1 MDGIE
6 IAGLMKRFGSVQALR
21 GVDMTVAPGE
31 IVALLGPNGA
41 GKSTL
46 MRILATTVLPDSGTA
61 RVAGFDV
68 SSKPA
73 QVRASIGLTLGDE
86 RSWYW
91 RLTGRQNL
99 EFFAAL
105 YHLKR
110 AEAQARVDALLAQ
123 FNLAEAGDR
132 RFDGYS
138 TGMRM
143 RLSLARALL
152 PDPKILLLDEPTRSL
167 DPVGASEF
175 RETVAALGRTRN
187 LAVLYT
193 THDLHEA
200 AAIANRI
207 VMVARGSVAA
217 ELPGGTPPAELERVL
232 LHAARA

>member
-6 IAGLMKRFGSVQALR
+6 VAGLMKRFGGVQALR

-46 MRILATTVLPDSGTA
+46 MRILATTVLPDGGTA
-61 RVAGFDV
+61 RVAGYDV
-68 SSKPA
+68 EAKPA

-99 EFFAAL
+99 ESFAAL
-105 YHLKR
+105 YHFKR
-110 AEAQARVDALLAQ
+110 TEARSRVDALLAQ

-175 RETVAALGRTRN
+175 RDAVAALGRARN

-200 AAIANRI
+200 AEIASRI
-207 VMVARGSVAA
+207 VIVARGAVVAA
-217 ELPGGTPPAELERVL
+217 LPGGTPPAELERIL
-232 LHAARA
+232 LRAVHP